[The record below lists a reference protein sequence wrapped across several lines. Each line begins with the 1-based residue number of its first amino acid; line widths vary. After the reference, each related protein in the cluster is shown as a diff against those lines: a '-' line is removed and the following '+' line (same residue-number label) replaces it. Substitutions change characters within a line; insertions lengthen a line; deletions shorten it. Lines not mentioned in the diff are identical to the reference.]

1 MFSIGLVRN
10 VKIPATILPL
20 EAKTLHA
27 IMPHAPH
34 KFSRSTRP
42 KKDFRLPGSARD
54 GHTGASKKEYFEY
67 WYGKRVD
74 LGNITAE
81 DGYTFRGRGAIQIT
95 GRANYRLV
103 GRGIGQPLG
112 VT

>member
-1 MFSIGLVRN
+1 M
-10 VKIPATILPL
+10 
-20 EAKTLHA
+20 
-27 IMPHAPH
+27 
-34 KFSRSTRP
+34 
-42 KKDFRLPGSARD
+42 PGSARD

-112 VT
+112 VTVTAYKTPDFRHSPHRAAL